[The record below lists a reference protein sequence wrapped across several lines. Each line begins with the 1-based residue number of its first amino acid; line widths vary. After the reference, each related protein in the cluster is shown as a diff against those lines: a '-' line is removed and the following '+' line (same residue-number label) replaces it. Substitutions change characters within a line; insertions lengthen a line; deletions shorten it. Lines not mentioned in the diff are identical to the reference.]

1 MPRNHPGHALES
13 ATLSGKKYKK
23 QSIRY
28 IKTGKTDSTSTKHTK
43 FLRSA
48 PKKRVFR
55 RRKRPVK
62 KSTVRILLILALMA
76 LGSTA
81 VLADGGN
88 KPCYP
93 GIPCAISK

>member
-43 FLRSA
+43 F
-48 PKKRVFR
+48 
-55 RRKRPVK
+55 
-62 KSTVRILLILALMA
+62 
-76 LGSTA
+76 
-81 VLADGGN
+81 
-88 KPCYP
+88 
-93 GIPCAISK
+93 